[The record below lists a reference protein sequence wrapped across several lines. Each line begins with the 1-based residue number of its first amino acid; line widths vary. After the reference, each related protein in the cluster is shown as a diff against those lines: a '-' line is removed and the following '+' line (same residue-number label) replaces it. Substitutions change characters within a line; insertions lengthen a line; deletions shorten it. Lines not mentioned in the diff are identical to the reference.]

1 LIEGDPPFPSGLSTV
16 EQHTWLG
23 YYIRLLPGV
32 EAGEKD
38 QGSGMIDEMSQQT
51 LELRLSRY
59 LLDGVHE
66 DVNLTNFTMTPS
78 YFRFELDLDADFADM
93 TETRGPRKQQGD
105 IVRTWTRASDS
116 VWDLYFD
123 YRVAHSFDHQG
134 EAGTSSIH
142 RGVTIR
148 VENATSEPVYEDG
161 RIRFRV
167 RLEPRAVWHACISML
182 PFIDG
187 EQTGAG
193 YDCGSAGGRSNEYE
207 RRSRLFF
214 EESTSFSTPET
225 ETLTPVVIGALDQAR
240 RDLAAMRLYDLDL
253 DERGWTM
260 AAGLPIYVALYGRDT
275 LTAAWQSAILNF
287 GMMRGTLAELARW
300 QGAAVNDWRD
310 EEPGRM
316 LHEAHTGPLAML
328 NINPRQRYYGS
339 VTTSGFYPVVLSEL
353 WHWTG
358 DKDLVR
364 RFVEPALK
372 AIRWLDEYADLD
384 GDGFYEYKTRSEQGV
399 KNQGWKDSSDAIV
412 YEDGTDVKPPI
423 ATSEEQSFAYVAKLH
438 MSEVLWW
445 MGEKEEARRLYDQA
459 GELKKRFNDAFW
471 MEGESYIAMGL
482 DSEKRQIK
490 SIGSNAG
497 HCLAAAIVDKDLVLK
512 TADRLMSPDMFS
524 GWGVR
529 TLSSGN
535 PAYNPFSYHR
545 GSVWPVENGSFA
557 LAFLRY
563 GLHEHLDAISRAI
576 FEAAALFDYYRLP
589 ELFGGHQ
596 RDGDHPF
603 PAHYPQANSPQ
614 AWSSSVLFS
623 IMQAMLGLYPY
634 APLNILLLDPRLP
647 AWLPEITLR
656 NLHVGRAVVSIRF
669 RRAKDGM
676 TDFEILDKRGKL
688 HVFMQPS
695 PWSLTSGYVERL
707 YDALAS
713 LLPA

>member
-1 LIEGDPPFPSGLSTV
+1 V
-16 EQHTWLG
+16 
-23 YYIRLLPGV
+23 PGV

-38 QGSGMIDEMSQQT
+38 QGSGMIDEMTQQT

-59 LLDGVHE
+59 VLDGVHE

-78 YFRFELDLDADFADM
+78 HFRFELELDADFADV
-93 TETRGPRKQQGD
+93 TETRGPRKQQGA
-105 IVRTWTRASDS
+105 IERTWTRASDS
-116 VWDLYFD
+116 VWELFFD
-123 YRVAHSFDHQG
+123 YRVEHSFDHQG
-134 EAGTSSIH
+134 EAGTSSIR
-142 RGVTIR
+142 RGIAVR
-148 VENATSEPVYEDG
+148 VENASSEPVYEDG
-161 RIRFRV
+161 KIGFQVRI
-167 RLEPRAVWHACISML
+167 EPRAVWHACLSML
-182 PFIDG
+182 PFIEG
-187 EQTGAG
+187 EQFGPG
-193 YDCGSAGGRSNEYE
+193 YGCGSVGGGANEYE
-207 RRSRLFF
+207 RRSRVFF

-225 ETLTPVVIGALDQAR
+225 ETLSPVIIGALDQAR

-287 GMMRGTLAELARW
+287 GMMRGTLAELAGW
-300 QGAAVNDWRD
+300 QGASVNDWRD

-316 LHEAHTGPLAML
+316 LHEAHTGPLSML

-358 DKDLVR
+358 DKELVEL
-364 RFVEPALK
+364 FVEPALK

-384 GDGFYEYKTRSEQGV
+384 GDGFYEYKTRSDQGV

-412 YEDGTDVKPPI
+412 YEDGSDVKPPI

-438 MSEVLWW
+438 MSELLWW

-459 GELKKRFNDAFW
+459 GELKKRFNDSFW

-529 TLSSGN
+529 TLSSEN
-535 PAYNPFSYHR
+535 PAYNPYSYHR

-563 GLHEHLDAISRAI
+563 GLHEHLDMISRGV
-576 FEAAALFDYYRLP
+576 FEASALFDYYRLP
-589 ELFGGHQ
+589 ELFSGHQ

-603 PAHYPQANSPQ
+603 PALYPQANSPQ
-614 AWSSSVLFS
+614 AWSSSAVFS
-623 IMQAMLGLYPY
+623 ILQAMLGLYPY
-634 APLNILLLDPRLP
+634 APLNILLVDPHLP

-669 RRAKDGM
+669 RRAEDGM

-695 PWSLTSGYVERL
+695 PWSLTSGYAERL